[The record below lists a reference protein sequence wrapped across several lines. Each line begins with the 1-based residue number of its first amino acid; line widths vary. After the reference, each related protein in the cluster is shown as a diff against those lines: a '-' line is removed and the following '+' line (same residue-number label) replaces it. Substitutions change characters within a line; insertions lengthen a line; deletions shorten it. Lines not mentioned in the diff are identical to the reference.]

1 MEEFIEVS
9 TQELVEL
16 LIKVQKHFPNL
27 LLKPFSTLLNYKERT
42 WNALIDGKTFPF
54 FKGVKNTFDV
64 ETYFINI
71 NTLGYLET
79 KLKELEKDGNKGV
92 NIEREDTSKTEVRGE
107 VTENP
112 RLGWTGTY

>member
-9 TQELVEL
+9 TQELVEFL
-16 LIKVQKHFPNL
+16 TKVQKHFPNL
-27 LLKPFSTLLNYKERT
+27 LLKPLFTLPNYKERT
-42 WNALIDGKTFPF
+42 WNVLIGGKTFPF
-54 FKGVKNTFDV
+54 FKGIKNTFDI

-79 KLKELEKDGNKGV
+79 KLNKLEKDGTKSI
-92 NIEREDTSKTEVRGE
+92 NIEREDTSKDEVRGE
-107 VTENP
+107 VTETP